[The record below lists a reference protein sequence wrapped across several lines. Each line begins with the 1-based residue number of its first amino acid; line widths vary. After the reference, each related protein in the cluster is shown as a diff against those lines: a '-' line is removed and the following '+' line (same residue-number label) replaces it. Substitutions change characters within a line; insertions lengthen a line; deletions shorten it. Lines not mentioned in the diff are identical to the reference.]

1 MDAGQKWSEKLT
13 EALILLRWANLPG
26 TIKQGYMALG
36 RRSEKGCG
44 FPMMLDGIIS
54 GTASSSQP
62 FKYYNKITSACLS
75 I

>member
-26 TIKQGYMALG
+26 TIKQGYTALG

-44 FPMMLDGIIS
+44 FPMMLELFHVQHPQ
-54 GTASSSQP
+54 A
-62 FKYYNKITSACLS
+62 NHLS
-75 I
+75 ITTK